1 MTSISSLCKVQ
12 EPHSPISSI
21 GCAKG
26 RYAVALLVSLATTT
40 CAVATLLFVHF
51 HASWVPFGDEY
62 DIVPIVTG
70 NQSLTLEWLWAPH
83 NDHRIPLPRL
93 VRWCLITAFGGDFRS
108 CVYAI
113 PVISGLGAV
122 GAVFA
127 ITRIRGRSS
136 LADLF
141 FPLIILHWGQV
152 ENLIW
157 GFDLA
162 NVLPAILSIGVLF
175 LAAWRPG
182 IPDARV
188 CLTASIGLLAI
199 LLCGGGG
206 LLLAG
211 PMSLWLAWSNY
222 QGLRASQRRSDTAIR
237 VAAMVMVALTWGV
250 TILYFRGLPRPPEVA
265 TAKTLFSNAQ
275 VAVAFLSTAFGL
287 QFERFWWLTGGATLV
302 ALGVGTVFAMG
313 LAWRS
318 EAERFRALA
327 VLTLI
332 GGTLLMAA
340 AIGHGRAN
348 TGINGGL
355 QSRYATFLVP
365 AWCALYLLAS
375 HLITSPRWVRF
386 ALVAAALVTQAN
398 AQFGLDYAKTFWTR
412 RQEFVRDMEAGTP
425 SFVLAEKYHRHP
437 YGLYSPSPESLE
449 QWFTMLR
456 NSKAPHFANMAPSPS
471 HRRID
476 LLKVKREEFTGEGK
490 QRILRFVFPRPL
502 NARLMSL
509 RIGTRAGSDS
519 NRIELRWRP
528 SSGNTKIASG
538 ENYGFAS
545 HLEDAVHIIQST
557 PGQVRN
563 HFVPIDNTIVELEIA
578 NCTQGAKL
586 LIGQAALL
594 AIDTELPTAKR
605 SPAMS
610 TAEAYQGAGQIPK
623 RR

>member
-1 MTSISSLCKVQ
+1 M
-12 EPHSPISSI
+12 
-21 GCAKG
+21 
-26 RYAVALLVSLATTT
+26 ATTT
-40 CAVATLLFVHF
+40 SPSGTYDAVSKGLTHRPTNRLNVVALIVALGTIACFLATFLFVHC
-51 HASWVPFGDEY
+51 HASWIPYGDEY

-70 NQSLTLEWLWAPH
+70 HEPLSIQWLWAPH
-83 NDHRIPLPRL
+83 NEHRIPLPRL
-93 VRWCLITAFGGDFRS
+93 VRWCLITIFGGDFRS
-108 CVYAI
+108 CVYAL
-113 PVISGLGAV
+113 PVVAGIGAV
-122 GAVFA
+122 GAVVA
-127 ITRIRGRSS
+127 MARIRGYSS
-136 LADLF
+136 LADIF
-141 FPLIILHWGQV
+141 FPLIMLHWGQV

-157 GFDLA
+157 GFDVA
-162 NVLPAILSIGVLF
+162 IVLPVFLSIGVLF
-175 LAAWRPG
+175 LGVWRSG

-188 CLTASIGLLAI
+188 GFAASLGLLAV

-206 LLLAG
+206 LLMAV
-211 PMSLWLAWSNY
+211 PMSLWLAWATWH
-222 QGLRASQRRSDTAIR
+222 GLRSSQPGSQQALWCASAAI
-237 VAAMVMVALTWGV
+237 VALTWIL
-250 TILYFRGLPRPPEVA
+250 TMLYFHGLPRPPEVA
-265 TAKTLFSNAQ
+265 AAKTLFAKGQ
-275 VAVAFLSTAFGL
+275 VTVAFLSTAFGM
-287 QFERFWWLTGGATLV
+287 QFERFWWLTGGAMLLALCV
-302 ALGVGTVFAMG
+302 AAVVAMK
-313 LAWRS
+313 LAVRS
-318 EAERFRALA
+318 EVERSRVFLL
-327 VLTLI
+327 LTMV

-340 AIGHGRAN
+340 AVGHGRADA
-348 TGINGGL
+348 GIDGGL

-365 AWCALYLLAS
+365 AWCALYLLAN
-375 HLITSPRWVRF
+375 HLIMSPRWVRF

-437 YGLYSPSPESLE
+437 YGLHSPSPESLE

-490 QRILRFVFPRPL
+490 QRILRFVFSRPL

-509 RIGTRAGSDS
+509 RMGTRAGSDS

-586 LIGQAALL
+586 FIGQAALL
-594 AIDTELPTAKR
+594 AIDTELPTANR